1 MWLRFRSWPVWA
13 QIVAW
18 ALVWPV
24 VWTVWVLQKKLW
36 PRWIRGGLVAAAWG
50 LVVLIAL
57 SSNGNPDKPRTAILE
72 PTAAE
77 AAASTN
83 ATSETTTAA
92 SPGTTTEQAPAPPP
106 APLLVSRV
114 VDGDT
119 IDLDNGERVR
129 LVQIDAPERTGECY
143 GAKSG
148 GLLRQLLPVGSEVR
162 LEVDR
167 RLDKVDRYGRLLRY
181 VFRGSR
187 NMNLILV
194 ERGAANA
201 YFYRGARGR
210 FASKL
215 AAAAAR
221 ARDEGKGAWGA
232 CEASTDVGS
241 AWTVTRKP
249 KAPPP
254 PAPVSNNC
262 HPSYEGACLD
272 PNSPDYDCAG
282 GSGNGPD
289 YTGPVRVV
297 GPDVYGLDADS
308 DGYGCE

>member
-1 MWLRFRSWPVWA
+1 M
-13 QIVAW
+13 
-18 ALVWPV
+18 
-24 VWTVWVLQKKLW
+24 
-36 PRWIRGGLVAAAWG
+36 
-50 LVVLIAL
+50 
-57 SSNGNPDKPRTAILE
+57 
-72 PTAAE
+72 
-77 AAASTN
+77 
-83 ATSETTTAA
+83 
-92 SPGTTTEQAPAPPP
+92 
-106 APLLVSRV
+106 
-114 VDGDT
+114 
-119 IDLDNGERVR
+119 
-129 LVQIDAPERTGECY
+129 QIDAPERTGECY